1 MYCEIVR
8 GEASAFRWPSALANC
23 PSGKRMTGGG
33 GKCIALG
40 APGVG
45 DVRLTANAP
54 ENDNTWR
61 VNCDTGAYQN
71 VRAEAFAVCI

>member
-1 MYCEIVR
+1 
-8 GEASAFRWPSALANC
+8 
-23 PSGKRMTGGG
+23 MTGGG